1 VARVSAPS
9 HRLGRRGGSPNIRLS
24 LRPVSF
30 PPNSPPSPIH
40 CEECDG
46 SKFFVYE
53 DQTFICANCGTQYD
67 WGPGANGNGH
77 EQPELRFEAD
87 PELLETVRRK
97 SD

>member
-1 VARVSAPS
+1 MTVV
-9 HRLGRRGGSPNIRLS
+9 N
-24 LRPVSF
+24 F
-30 PPNSPPSPIH
+30 PPNTPPSPIH

-67 WGPGANGNGH
+67 WGPGSNGNGH

-97 SD
+97 PE